1 MNIKNSAHSG
11 KDPNNIK
18 NNDQLAATDRGNA
31 RLVTS
36 GRWAKF
42 GLFLIGFSTFL
53 WLLLIV
59 VPFLP
64 GSAAQRGWIAGALL
78 VLAEIAG
85 WWGVILAG
93 PEAAK
98 WLWHRIKAFFN
109 RSKSGEEEV
118 P

>member
-1 MNIKNSAHSG
+1 M
-11 KDPNNIK
+11 NNIENK
-18 NNDQLAATDRGNA
+18 DQLAAADSGSA
-31 RLVTS
+31 KLVTS
-36 GRWAKF
+36 GKWAKF

-64 GSAAQRGWIAGALL
+64 GSAAQRGWIAGALV

-98 WLWHRIKAFFN
+98 WLWRNVKAFFN
-109 RSKSGEEEV
+109 RSKSGEKEA

>member
-1 MNIKNSAHSG
+1 MNNIENKDELAAADSGNAKLDTSG
-11 KDPNNIK
+11 KW
-18 NNDQLAATDRGNA
+18 A
-31 RLVTS
+31 R
-36 GRWAKF
+36 F

-64 GSAAQRGWIAGALL
+64 GSAAQRGWIAGALV

-98 WLWHRIKAFFN
+98 WLWRSVKAFFN
-109 RSKSGEEEV
+109 RPKSGEEET